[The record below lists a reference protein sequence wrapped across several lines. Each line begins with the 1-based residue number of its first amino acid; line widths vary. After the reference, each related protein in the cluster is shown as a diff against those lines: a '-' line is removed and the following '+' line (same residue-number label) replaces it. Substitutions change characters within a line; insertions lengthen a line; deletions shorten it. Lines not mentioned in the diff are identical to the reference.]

1 MAETVTFTGMI
12 LTASPMKEFDKRVE
26 VLTKER
32 GRISAFARGARRL
45 NSTLSACTV
54 PFTFG
59 KFTFYE
65 GRNAYNLVSGD
76 IETYF
81 EEITTDYDALC
92 YASYFTELGQDLSR
106 EGIEAAEELL
116 LMYITMRALQNRRI
130 SFELIRVI
138 FEMRLMLTEGEGLEL
153 FRCLHCG
160 KEEVHS
166 VYLSEGGLICRECAA
181 KDKKLSKEYPIVLS
195 ADAKYT
201 LQYILTSTPEKLYAF
216 TVTDSVL
223 NELKRF
229 MKSYLARHLPHKFKT
244 LDFIV

>member
-81 EEITTDYDALC
+81 EEITRIMMHC
-92 YASYFTELGQDLSR
+92 VMHH
-106 EGIEAAEELL
+106 ILL
-116 LMYITMRALQNRRI
+116 KWYSIFQGRVLRRRRN
-130 SFELIRVI
+130 F
-138 FEMRLMLTEGEGLEL
+138 
-153 FRCLHCG
+153 C
-160 KEEVHS
+160 
-166 VYLSEGGLICRECAA
+166 
-181 KDKKLSKEYPIVLS
+181 
-195 ADAKYT
+195 
-201 LQYILTSTPEKLYAF
+201 
-216 TVTDSVL
+216 
-223 NELKRF
+223 
-229 MKSYLARHLPHKFKT
+229 
-244 LDFIV
+244 

>member
-76 IETYF
+76 I
-81 EEITTDYDALC
+81 
-92 YASYFTELGQDLSR
+92 
-106 EGIEAAEELL
+106 
-116 LMYITMRALQNRRI
+116 
-130 SFELIRVI
+130 
-138 FEMRLMLTEGEGLEL
+138 
-153 FRCLHCG
+153 
-160 KEEVHS
+160 
-166 VYLSEGGLICRECAA
+166 
-181 KDKKLSKEYPIVLS
+181 
-195 ADAKYT
+195 
-201 LQYILTSTPEKLYAF
+201 
-216 TVTDSVL
+216 
-223 NELKRF
+223 
-229 MKSYLARHLPHKFKT
+229 
-244 LDFIV
+244 

>member
-32 GRISAFARGARRL
+32 GRIL

-92 YASYFTELGQDLSR
+92 YASYFAEMVQYLSR

-116 LMYITMRALQNRRI
+116 LM
-130 SFELIRVI
+130 
-138 FEMRLMLTEGEGLEL
+138 
-153 FRCLHCG
+153 
-160 KEEVHS
+160 
-166 VYLSEGGLICRECAA
+166 
-181 KDKKLSKEYPIVLS
+181 
-195 ADAKYT
+195 
-201 LQYILTSTPEKLYAF
+201 
-216 TVTDSVL
+216 
-223 NELKRF
+223 
-229 MKSYLARHLPHKFKT
+229 
-244 LDFIV
+244 

>member
-92 YASYFTELGQDLSR
+92 YASYFAEMVQYLSR

-138 FEMRLMLTEGEGLEL
+138 
-153 FRCLHCG
+153 
-160 KEEVHS
+160 
-166 VYLSEGGLICRECAA
+166 
-181 KDKKLSKEYPIVLS
+181 
-195 ADAKYT
+195 
-201 LQYILTSTPEKLYAF
+201 
-216 TVTDSVL
+216 
-223 NELKRF
+223 
-229 MKSYLARHLPHKFKT
+229 
-244 LDFIV
+244 

>member
-92 YASYFTELGQDLSR
+92 YASYFAEMVQYLSR

-130 SFELIRVI
+130 SFELIRVNDQSN
-138 FEMRLMLTEGEGLEL
+138 
-153 FRCLHCG
+153 
-160 KEEVHS
+160 KWS
-166 VYLSEGGLICRECAA
+166 VFYNEWNYKKQTIYSSFKVILRASLIHE
-181 KDKKLSKEYPIVLS
+181 
-195 ADAKYT
+195 
-201 LQYILTSTPEKLYAF
+201 
-216 TVTDSVL
+216 
-223 NELKRF
+223 
-229 MKSYLARHLPHKFKT
+229 
-244 LDFIV
+244 

>member
-92 YASYFTELGQDLSR
+92 YASYFAEMVQYLSR

-138 FEMRLMLTEGEGLEL
+138 FEMRLI
-153 FRCLHCG
+153 
-160 KEEVHS
+160 HS

-229 MKSYLARHLPHKFKT
+229 MKSYLARYLPHKFKT